1 MSDENLVEAKAILIG
16 EVAVGK
22 TSLINVSIGM
32 KFNSSQKTTI
42 SSNFVKKKIEINSQK
57 YIIYLWDTAGQEKLK
72 AMTKLFFKGAD
83 IVIFV
88 YDITSKKSFEN
99 LKDWIKEVEDNLD
112 NQHVC
117 GIAGNKKDLFLQ
129 EEVNEE
135 LGRKYANS
143 LGMKFKLTS
152 AKDDP
157 KSFNDLLEE
166 LIKEAKPFLIP
177 KNKISLKD
185 GKNKDKNGCN
195 C

>member
-1 MSDENLVEAKAILIG
+1 MSDENLMEAKAILIG

-22 TSLINVSIGM
+22 TSLINISIGM
-32 KFNSSQKTTI
+32 KFNSSEKTTI

-88 YDITSKKSFEN
+88 YDITSKKSFES

-166 LIKEAKPFLIP
+166 LIKDAKPFLIP
-177 KNKISLKD
+177 KNKISLEDDK
-185 GKNKDKNGCN
+185 KKDKNGCN